1 MHEQIIKEVRQSVKV
16 SEKQINV
23 VLELLEEGNTIPFI
37 ARYRKE
43 QTGGLNEEEINEIY
57 QLWSYQK
64 NLFER
69 KEDVIRLIDERGMLT
84 DELRLEI
91 INAKKL
97 VEVEDL
103 YRPFKEKRKT
113 RATEAIKKGLEPFA
127 KWLLTYPNS
136 NVLEEAE
143 KYISEEVLTADDA
156 LSGAKDI
163 IAEIVSDNAEYRKA
177 LRFILFSEGELVTT
191 LRKNAEDPRKT
202 YAIYYDYH
210 ERVNKIPPHRTL
222 AINRAEKEKV
232 LTVKISV
239 NDEKLIN
246 YLFNKVIE
254 KENSTA
260 TEHIKAAIEDGY
272 KRLIF
277 PSLERE
283 IRAELTEKGEEQAI
297 DIFSLNLQKLLLQPP
312 MKGLTVLGVDP
323 AFRTGCKLTVVNKEG
338 MPLDRGVI
346 YPHERSIGATV
357 NQAQIEQSR
366 KTLIQMINKHKVDL
380 IAIGNGTAS
389 RETEKFVADLIKE
402 FGLSVKYAIVNEAGA
417 SVYSASDL
425 AREEFPDLSVEERSA
440 ASIARRIQDPLS
452 ELVKIDPKSI
462 GVGQYQHDVA
472 PKKLNESLNFVVTQA
487 VNQVGVN
494 INTAS
499 KALLMY
505 VSGLNKTNA
514 DNLVEYRNK
523 NGRYL
528 SRKDLEKV
536 PSIGAKTFEQ
546 AAGFLRIPDS
556 NEYLDH
562 TAVHPESYKIAKQIM
577 KLYNIDGAMFG
588 KPEVKFIV
596 ESIDREKLVKELNVD
611 KYTLEDILDAF
622 VAPMRD
628 PRDKFDQPLLKSDIL
643 SIDDLTIGLE
653 LEGTVRNVVDFG
665 AFVDVGLK
673 EDGLVHISKISK
685 SFVKHPSDVL
695 NVGDIVKVYVLN
707 VDKERGKV
715 GLTMIKEWKK
725 VDFYI

>member
-1 MHEQIIKEVRQSVKV
+1 MDKQIIDEVMSKVKI

-23 VLELLEEGNTIPFI
+23 VLTLLNEGNTIPFI

-43 QTGGLNEEEINEIY
+43 QTGGLDEEEINEVH
-57 QLWSYQK
+57 QVWSYEK
-64 NLFER
+64 NLYER
-69 KEDVIRLIDERGMLT
+69 KEDVIRLIEERGMMT
-84 DELRLEI
+84 DELRKEI
-91 INAKKL
+91 LKATKL

-113 RATEAIKKGLEPFA
+113 RATEAIKKGLDKFA
-127 KWLLTYPNS
+127 EWILTYPKDLS
-136 NVLEEAE
+136 VEEKALEFVN
-143 KYISEEVLTADDA
+143 EEVLTALDA
-156 LSGAKDI
+156 INGAKDI

-177 LRFILFSEGELVTT
+177 LRFLLFNEGELTT
-191 LRKNAEDPRKT
+191 KLRKNAVDERKT
-202 YAIYYDYH
+202 YAMYYEYG
-210 ERVNKIPPHRTL
+210 EKVNKVPPHRTL

-232 LTVKISV
+232 LNVKIEV
-239 NDEKLIN
+239 NDEKLIHYIN
-246 YLFNKVIE
+246 NKFIKTE
-254 KENSTA
+254 ESTA
-260 TEHIKAAIEDGY
+260 TPYIKEAIADGY

-297 DIFSLNLQKLLLQPP
+297 EIFALNLQKLLLQPP
-312 MKGLTVLGVDP
+312 MRGLTVLGVDP
-323 AFRTGCKLTVVNKEG
+323 AFRTGCKLTVVNSEG
-338 MPLDRGVI
+338 TPLDRGVI
-346 YPHERSIGATV
+346 YPHERSVGGKVSDKDLLESKNTI
-357 NQAQIEQSR
+357 IR
-366 KTLIQMINKHKVDL
+366 MINRHKVDL

-389 RETEKFVADLIKE
+389 RETEKFISSLIKE
-402 FGLSVKYAIVNEAGA
+402 TGFDVKYAIVNEAGA
-417 SVYSASDL
+417 SVYSASEL

-440 ASIARRIQDPLS
+440 ASIARRLQDPLS

-462 GVGQYQHDVA
+462 GVGQYQHDVQ
-472 PKKLNESLNFVVTQA
+472 PKKLNDSLNFVVTQA

-494 INTAS
+494 VNTAS

-514 DNLVEYRNK
+514 DNIVSFREK
-523 NGRYL
+523 NGKYL
-528 SRKDLEKV
+528 SRKDLERI

-556 NEYLDH
+556 KDYLDH
-562 TAVHPESYKIAKQIM
+562 TSVHPESYKIAKQIM
-577 KLYNIDGAMFG
+577 KTYNIDGSMFG
-588 KPEVKFIV
+588 KDEVKVIL
-596 ESIDREKLVKELNVD
+596 ETIDKEQLMKDLNVD

-622 VAPMRD
+622 IQPMRD
-628 PRDKFDQPLLKSDIL
+628 PRDEYDQPILKSDIL
-643 SIDDLTIGLE
+643 NIEDLTIGLE

-665 AFVDVGLK
+665 AFVDVGLE

-685 SFVKHPSDVL
+685 SFVRKPSDVL

-715 GLTMIKEWKK
+715 GLTMIK
-725 VDFYI
+725 D

>member
-1 MHEQIIKEVRQSVKV
+1 MHEQIIKEVRKKVKV

-23 VLELLEEGNTIPFI
+23 VLGLLEEGNTIPFI

-43 QTGGLNEEEINEIY
+43 QTGGLDEEEINEIY
-57 QLWSYQK
+57 QLWSYEK
-64 NLFER
+64 NLLER

-84 DELRLEI
+84 DELKLSI
-91 INAKKL
+91 LNATKL

-127 KWLLTYPNS
+127 NWLLTYPNID
-136 NVLEEAE
+136 VLEEAN
-143 KYISEEVLTADDA
+143 KYLNEDVKTAEDA
-156 LSGAKDI
+156 INGAKDI

-177 LRFILFSEGELVTT
+177 LRFIMFSEGEVVTT
-191 LRKNAEDPRKT
+191 LRKNAEDPKKT
-202 YAIYYDYH
+202 YSIYYDYN
-210 ERVNKIPPHRTL
+210 ERVSKIPPHRTL

-232 LTVKISV
+232 INVKITV
-239 NDEKLIN
+239 NDERLVNYLIN
-246 YLFNKVIE
+246 KFVE

-260 TEHIKAAIEDGY
+260 TPYIKEAIEDGY

-297 DIFSLNLQKLLLQPP
+297 GIFALNLQKLLLQPP
-312 MKGLTVLGVDP
+312 MRGLTVLGIDP
-323 AFRTGCKLTVVNKEG
+323 AFRTGCKLTVVNEEG

-346 YPHERSIGATV
+346 YPHERTLGATADV
-357 NQAQIEQSR
+357 KQIENS
-366 KTLIQMINKHKVDL
+366 KMTLIKMINQYKVDL

-402 FGLSVKYAIVNEAGA
+402 YGLSVKYAIVNEAGA
-417 SVYSASDL
+417 SVYSASEL
-425 AREEFPDLSVEERSA
+425 AREEFPNLEVEERSA
-440 ASIARRIQDPLS
+440 VSIARRIQDPLA

-472 PKKLNESLNFVVTQA
+472 QNRLNESLNFVVTQA
-487 VNQVGVN
+487 VNNVGVN

-514 DNLVEYRNK
+514 EKLIEHRNK

-528 SRKDLEKV
+528 SRKDIKDV
-536 PSIGAKTFEQ
+536 PSIGPKTFEQ

-556 NEYLDH
+556 SEYLDH
-562 TAVHPESYKIAKQIM
+562 TAVHPESYSVAKKIM
-577 KLYNIDGAMFG
+577 KLYDIDGSKFG
-588 KPEVKFIV
+588 QQEVIDIIEK
-596 ESIDREKLVKELNVD
+596 IDREKLVKDLNVD
-611 KYTLEDILDAF
+611 RYTLDDILDAF
-622 VAPMRD
+622 IAPMRD
-628 PRDKFDQPLLKSDIL
+628 PRDEFDQPLLKSNVL

-673 EDGLVHISKISK
+673 EDGLVHISKLSK
-685 SFVKHPSDVL
+685 SFVKHPSDVVS
-695 NVGDIVKVYVLN
+695 VGDIVKVYVLN

-715 GLTMIKEWKK
+715 GLTMIKE
-725 VDFYI
+725 